1 MEVFKNALNI
11 GDDHKF
17 GEAFDQELQEK
28 KRIDRLAEKEQKRKE
43 EEEAKKRKLL
53 EDEKE
58 KMMKEIA
65 ALK

>member
-1 MEVFKNALNI
+1 MEVFKSALNI
-11 GDDHKF
+11 KDDHKF

-28 KRIDRLAEKEQKRKE
+28 KRVQRLQDKEEKRKE
-43 EEEAKKRKLL
+43 DEEAKKRKQL

>member
-11 GDDHKF
+11 KDDHKF

-28 KRIDRLAEKEQKRKE
+28 KRVIRLAEKEAKRKE
-43 EEEAKKRKLL
+43 DEEARQRKKL

>member
-1 MEVFKNALNI
+1 MEVFKSALNI
-11 GDDHKF
+11 ADDHKF

-28 KRIDRLAEKEQKRKE
+28 KRIERLAEREQKKKE
-43 EEEAKKRKLL
+43 DEEAKKRKLL
-53 EDEKE
+53 EQEKE